1 MSNELNNI
9 ISRTTDGVYEGVA
22 IGGDRYPGTTFMDHV
37 MRYQENPDVKMI
49 VVLGE
54 VHFLFALEWKV
65 ATIKIHLTQLCDV
78 LLIPG
83 WWYWGIQD
91 LRGHKEWR
99 GYQACRCLVYWDMRR
114 NVHVGGEW
122 TGFYSCVN
130 SCPVVL
136 CYFLMR
142 IYLTKFWANLKRN
155 LGQTC
160 RWILAVLFSSS
171 LRCSLVT
178 LEQVLME
185 KTKQPSPR
193 TT

>member
-37 MRYQENPDVKMI
+37 IRYQENPDVKMI

-54 VHFLFALEWKV
+54 VYSPFVLKRRV
-65 ATIKIHLTQLCDV
+65 ATIKIHLTRLWCFF
-78 LLIPG
+78 LIPG

-99 GYQACRCLVYWDMRR
+99 GYQACRCVVYWDMRR
-114 NVHVGGEW
+114 NVHVGGEE

-130 SCPVVL
+130 SYLIIL
-136 CYFLMR
+136 CYFVMR
-142 IYLTKFWANLKRN
+142 IKLTR
-155 LGQTC
+155 
-160 RWILAVLFSSS
+160 FSELMAPVIFS
-171 LRCSLVT
+171 LRLFRCSSVT
-178 LEQVLME
+178 LERVLMV
-185 KTKQPSPR
+185 KTKLQSPR